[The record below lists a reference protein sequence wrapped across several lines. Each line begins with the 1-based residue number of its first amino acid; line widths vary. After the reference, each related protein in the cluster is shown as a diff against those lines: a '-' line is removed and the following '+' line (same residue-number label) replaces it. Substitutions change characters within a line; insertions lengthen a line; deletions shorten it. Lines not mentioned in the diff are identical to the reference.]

1 MQGKNI
7 MPYNDKGQRHGWW
20 EIYGG
25 GRLSKEKLAYKGYC
39 KNGVEI
45 GFWHERDNLLRFSRG
60 DNEIKHR
67 FYAR

>member
-1 MQGKNI
+1 MKI
-7 MPYNDKGQRHGWW
+7 MK